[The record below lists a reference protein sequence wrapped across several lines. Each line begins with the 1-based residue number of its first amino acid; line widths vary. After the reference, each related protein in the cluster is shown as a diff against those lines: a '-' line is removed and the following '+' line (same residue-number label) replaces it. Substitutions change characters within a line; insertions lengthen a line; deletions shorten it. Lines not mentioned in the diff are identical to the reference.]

1 MGQHLHLSHYH
12 PITVS
17 VNITLEVKGQNFH
30 GGLKLWDYGL
40 LTSKAVS
47 YHAYPMSHAHSYR
60 CHVAAMLR
68 LLSFLQNLNQNMW
81 DPYWRTKSAYNLIL
95 KHLYCR
101 DNLCKG
107 NEYGSI
113 CNPMKLW
120 RTLRVNFENFKTIYS
135 HPGCQQKYKVFQ

>member
-1 MGQHLHLSHYH
+1 
-12 PITVS
+12 
-17 VNITLEVKGQNFH
+17 
-30 GGLKLWDYGL
+30 
-40 LTSKAVS
+40 
-47 YHAYPMSHAHSYR
+47 MSHAHSCLR
-60 CHVAAMLR
+60 HVAAMLR

-120 RTLRVNFENFKTIYS
+120 RTLRVNFENFKNYLFTSRLSAKIQSVSVILQIQLSDSLYRQNKS
-135 HPGCQQKYKVFQ
+135 TLSSNCFVLRWQREACSSVTRVSKLCQIPEVEF